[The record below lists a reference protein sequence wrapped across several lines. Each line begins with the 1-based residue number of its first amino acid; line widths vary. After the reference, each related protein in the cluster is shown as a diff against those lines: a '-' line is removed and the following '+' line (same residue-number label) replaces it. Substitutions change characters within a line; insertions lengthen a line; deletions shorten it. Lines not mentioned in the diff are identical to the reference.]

1 MDNKKTYRG
10 MLSEAR
16 GKKKGAIV
24 IGWGRF
30 NPPTVGHEKLIE
42 KVAAE
47 ASSRGADYRIFPTK
61 SVDPKKNPLSFPQKV
76 KFMRAMFPR
85 HARKISSNKTLN
97 TVIKA
102 AQSLEKEGYSS
113 LVLVA
118 GSDRTR
124 EFQTLLNKYNGK
136 EYKFDKIDIVS
147 AGERDPDAEGVTG
160 MSASKMRAAASS
172 KDFKSFK
179 TGLPRSFRQ
188 AKSMCDTVRKGTN
201 LTEEEELITELS
213 KKQKA
218 ALVATGA
225 TLAIKALKGRG
236 KKKKEEDKPDVSDD
250 KPTKSERDTDGV
262 IEGSRFNRLLRF
274 GLAPEGTADIP
285 ITKRAF
291 KDMKKAGPNLIL
303 RDKIFKVTDKT
314 FDYLLND
321 DILYNR
327 FIILLH
333 RKETFGE
340 EKMDS
345 LDEEFALELNETM
358 GTSVLPDTHNNPSQ
372 LNYVA
377 QFSNPMMAKA
387 FIEAMTNAKLGA
399 VTWVSPD
406 GIEIQ
411 FRVYKSSVGQ
421 ESGTVQVGNQ
431 RRTIHTNQMSAG
443 SDVQLVGIVAK
454 YGGKLNKFEGD
465 VREGIDRGPSDE
477 LAEGLQKRAEKANI
491 PYDIIAEVYARG
503 LCDWEESKKTGRSTP
518 NQWAFAR
525 VNSFISAGKTISSG
539 DSDLWEEYLD
549 RIPNSN
555 LDIAFEGSIIEEE
568 FIQEF
573 GSLLDDLFEEEE
585 DIK

>member
-42 KVAAE
+42 KVASE

-61 SVDPKKNPLSFPQKV
+61 SVDAKKNPLSFPQKV
-76 KFMRAMFPR
+76 KFMRAMFPS
-85 HARKISSNKTLN
+85 HARKISSARNLAT
-97 TVIKA
+97 IIQA
-102 AQSLEKEGYSS
+102 AQALEKEGFTS
-113 LVLVA
+113 LVVVA

-136 EYKFDKIDIVS
+136 DYSFESIDIVS
-147 AGERDPDAEGVTG
+147 AGERDPDAEGVSG

-188 AKSMCDTVRKGTN
+188 AKVMFDTVRKGMN
-201 LTEEEELITELS
+201 LREEEELLEITKSQAKKLADADAELAAQS
-213 KKQKA
+213 LKA
-218 ALVATGA
+218 KV
-225 TLAIKALKGRG
+225 KG
-236 KKKKEEDKPDVSDD
+236 KKTSSPQRSAEKEPLIHPAE
-250 KPTKSERDTDGV
+250 DGV
-262 IEGSRFNRLLRF
+262 VEGPRFNRLLRF
-274 GLAPEGTADIP
+274 GLSPEGTGDIP
-285 ITKRAF
+285 LVKRAF
-291 KDMKKAGPNLIL
+291 KNMKKSGPNPIQ
-303 RDKIFKVTDKT
+303 RDKIFRVTDKV

-327 FIILLH
+327 FVVLLH
-333 RKETFGE
+333 RKELFGE
-340 EKMDS
+340 EAMES
-345 LDEEFALELNETM
+345 LDDEFALELNETM

-387 FIEAMTNAKLGA
+387 FIDAMTNAKLGA

-421 ESGTVQVGNQ
+421 ESGGVQVGNQ
-431 RRTIHTNQMSAG
+431 RRPIHTNQMSAG

-454 YGGKLNKFEGD
+454 FGGKLNKFEGD
-465 VREGIDRGPSDE
+465 VREGIEYGPSDE
-477 LAEGLQKRAEKANI
+477 LVEGLQKKAEKANI
-491 PYDIIAEVYARG
+491 PYDIIAEIYARG
-503 LCDWEESKKTGRSTP
+503 LYDWEESKKTGRSTP

-525 VNSFISAGKTISSG
+525 VNSFISAGKTISAG